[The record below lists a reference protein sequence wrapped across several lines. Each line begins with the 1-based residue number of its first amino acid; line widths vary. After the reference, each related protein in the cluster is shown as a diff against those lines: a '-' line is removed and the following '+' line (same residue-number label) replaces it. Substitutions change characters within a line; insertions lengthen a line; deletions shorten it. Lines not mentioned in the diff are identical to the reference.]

1 MKKANLVPDSNFNVQ
16 NVDREVVNDFGREW
30 EHFNQRAMSESE
42 RTDHFNSYFSIF
54 PWHEL
59 PADAVGFDAGCGTGR
74 WALLVAPR
82 VKHFHCVDPSN
93 AIFVAQ
99 SNLAH
104 LKNCSFHHA
113 TIDEMPI
120 ADGTMDF
127 GYSLGVL
134 HHIPDTAQALATC
147 VRKLKRGAPFLVY
160 LYYAFDNRPF
170 WFRWLYQPADWLRYA
185 ISRLPFR
192 LKCAI
197 CDMIAMFVYMPLS
210 RLAYFLEKLGVRVD
224 NFLLSA
230 YRHRSFYSMRTDS
243 LDRFGTKLE
252 QRFTAIQICE
262 MMSTAGLEKIS
273 FSQSV
278 PFWCA
283 VGYKS

>member
-1 MKKANLVPDSNFNVQ
+1 
-16 NVDREVVNDFGREW
+16 
-30 EHFNQRAMSESE
+30 
-42 RTDHFNSYFSIF
+42 
-54 PWHEL
+54 
-59 PADAVGFDAGCGTGR
+59 
-74 WALLVAPR
+74 
-82 VKHFHCVDPSN
+82 
-93 AIFVAQ
+93 
-99 SNLAH
+99 
-104 LKNCSFHHA
+104 
-113 TIDEMPI
+113 
-120 ADGTMDF
+120 
-127 GYSLGVL
+127 
-134 HHIPDTAQALATC
+134 
-147 VRKLKRGAPFLVY
+147 
-160 LYYAFDNRPF
+160 
-170 WFRWLYQPADWLRYA
+170 
-185 ISRLPFR
+185 
-192 LKCAI
+192 
-197 CDMIAMFVYMPLS
+197 MIAMFVYMPLS

>member
-1 MKKANLVPDSNFNVQ
+1 MKKTDLIPEPKPRVP

-30 EHFNQRAMSESE
+30 VHFNQRAMSESE
-42 RTDHFNSYFSIF
+42 RTDHFDRYFSIF

-93 AIFVAQ
+93 AIFVAK

-120 ADGTMDF
+120 SDGTMDF

-147 VRKLKRGAPFLVY
+147 VSKLKRGAPFLVY

-185 ISRLPFR
+185 ICRLPFR
-192 LKCAI
+192 LKCVLCDLIAI
-197 CDMIAMFVYMPLS
+197 FIYLPLA
-210 RLAYFLEKLGVRVD
+210 RLAYFLEKRGARID
-224 NFLLSA
+224 SFPLSV

-252 QRFTAIQICE
+252 QRFTAIQIKE
-262 MMSTAGLEKIS
+262 MMSEAGLENIS
-273 FSQSV
+273 FSQNA

-283 VGYKS
+283 LGYKS